1 MAYLDTARL
10 VRRPKLRPSSVVLLG
25 QSAARPDGEV
35 PLALHREIR
44 RHLHQAQEMVL
55 VGLLAAGAILAIAG
69 AMLVRL

>member
-10 VRRPKLRPSSVVLLG
+10 ARRPKLWISSTVLLK
-25 QSAARPDGEV
+25 QAAHRPDGEM
-35 PLALHREIR
+35 PSALSLEIR

-69 AMLVRL
+69 AMLIRL